1 MNILNE
7 EISAIQRSIVL
18 LKKGIALE
26 TNQSKKH
33 KMENDVKEL
42 NRLLNLKLGK
52 DNNYE
57 Y

>member
-26 TNQSKKH
+26 TNQSKKN

-42 NRLLNLKLGK
+42 NRLLNFKLGK

>member
-7 EISAIQRSIVL
+7 EIRAIQRSIVL

-42 NRLLNLKLGK
+42 NRLLNFKLGK
-52 DNNYE
+52 DSNYE